1 MLMKNLLNYPAVR
14 RIFASLFALAFSF
27 ELFSQT
33 VSIDYLLLAS
43 PNIIS
48 NYEVDKNFNSVRL
61 NMPFS
66 DDSIFNPGV
75 IKNLQGKT
83 ILKIDLVYTIFK
95 ESEGF
100 SQPTLNRNRLERLR
114 KLKPDLFSNSAIT
127 WQVYAQNGCRDK
139 ESCKDFFH
147 GIVIYYLKTPDK
159 ESLKAERD
167 YFESTVERRIL
178 SYDTSYRRKTKITE
192 RYYQPILKS
201 KQERGIKYENKSMW
215 NRKEIVKKDTF
226 YIPTV
231 KPVYGYVASKAALRP
246 PMKLYGFDTVVLSVF
261 NRNIKWNDME
271 VVMDVTGSMSPYTTQ
286 VVAWIALNQNIK
298 KVHSFTFF
306 NDGDAKADNSKV
318 IGSTGG
324 IYVTKSNNSEEIVGS
339 MRTSMSKGSG
349 GDSPENNLEAILLAI
364 NNNPDCKEIILI
376 ADNLSN
382 MRDISLI
389 SQIKKP
395 VRVILC
401 GSNYGV
407 NAEYMKL
414 ARATGGSLHTMEED
428 LYDLFQLNEGET
440 ITVGKQKFAVKGGDF
455 VLER

>member
-1 MLMKNLLNYPAVR
+1 MLINKLLNPIAMR
-14 RIFASLFALAFSF
+14 RIFPTLLILALNNHV
-27 ELFSQT
+27 FSQT
-33 VSIDYLLLAS
+33 VSVDYLLLAS
-43 PNIIS
+43 PNVVL
-48 NYEVDKNFNSVRL
+48 NYKIDKNFNSIRL

-75 IKNLQGKT
+75 IKNLKGKT
-83 ILKIDLVYTIFK
+83 ILKVDLVYTIFK

-100 SQPTLNRNRLERLR
+100 SQPKLNKNRLERLR
-114 KLKPDLFSNSAIT
+114 KLMPELFANSAVT
-127 WQVYAQNGCRDK
+127 WQVFAQNGCTDR

-159 ESLKAERD
+159 ASLKAERD
-167 YFESTVERRIL
+167 YFESTVERRIVT
-178 SYDTSYRRKTKITE
+178 YDTSYRRKTKITE

-201 KQERGIKYENKSMW
+201 KQNRGITYETKSMW
-215 NRKEIVKKDTF
+215 NRKEIVKRDTF

-246 PMKLYGFDTVVLSVF
+246 PMNLYGFDTVVLSVF
-261 NRNIKWNDME
+261 NRNVKWNDME

-286 VVAWIALNQNIK
+286 VVAWIALNQNVK

-306 NDGDAKADNSKV
+306 NDGDSKADNSKF

-324 IYVTKSNNSEEIVGS
+324 IYFTNSNNSEEIVGS

-349 GDSPENNLEAILLAI
+349 GDSPENNIEAILLAI
-364 NNNPDCKEIILI
+364 SKNPDCKEIILI

-382 MRDISLI
+382 MRDISLLSKI
-389 SQIKKP
+389 NKP

-414 ARATGGSLHTMEED
+414 ARATGGSIHTMEED

-440 ITVGKQKFAVKGGDF
+440 ITVGKLHFRVKGGEF
-455 VLER
+455 ILER